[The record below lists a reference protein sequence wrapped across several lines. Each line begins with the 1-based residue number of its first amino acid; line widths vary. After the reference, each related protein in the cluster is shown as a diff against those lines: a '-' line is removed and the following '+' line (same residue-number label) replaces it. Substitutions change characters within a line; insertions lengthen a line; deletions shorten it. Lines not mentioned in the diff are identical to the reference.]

1 MCEILKISSGDMCH
15 GENMRL
21 LSGFF
26 NPDMG
31 SLQFNIVG
39 IQVIASQVTYSK
51 KVGEKFKLISA
62 DL

>member
-1 MCEILKISSGDMCH
+1 
-15 GENMRL
+15 MRL